1 MPLLIDRQPVTDDS
15 WRQLDDDT
23 AQLPAGQDLIVPLA
37 RFEELSDALA
47 RHDGRIAPLVTGDD
61 DLTPLLDAPQR
72 FAMIAVEFPVFR
84 DGRGFSIARILRRAG
99 YTGQLRAVGHVAR
112 DQLGY
117 LERCGFDA
125 FAFSDEVYAEHF
137 LNAFDEISVRYQ
149 GCADDPR
156 PIYLQN

>member
-15 WRQLDDDT
+15 WQPLDADAT
-23 AQLPAGQDLIVPLA
+23 QLPAGQDLIVPLA
-37 RFEELSDALA
+37 RFDELADALE
-47 RHDGRIAPLVTGDD
+47 RHDGAVAPMVTGED
-61 DLTPLLDAPQR
+61 DLTPLLDSLER

-99 YTGQLRAVGHVAR
+99 YTGQLRAVGNVAR